1 MIFLAQIQELNVYMI
16 PEFEGK
22 LLVLKRKNGLW
33 EFPGGGVDW
42 GEKPEQSASR
52 ELREETGLSAIEP
65 KFICVSSATY
75 KTPDGNDKHSVYLV
89 YKCAVSSS
97 SVILCEEH
105 DEFRW
110 MFPREIKYLKLGL
123 NAEEAMELLEEK

>member
-75 KTPDGNDKHSVYLV
+75 KTPGGDGKHSVYLV